1 MKRMVGAG
9 LIAVAPAYGQCNAQ
23 AELENYRTTQ
33 RIANES
39 LKTPDTLATGDEG
52 FDQIRTPCLQDDGL
66 RVPARVFDGG
76 RKDIEDIAAI

>member
-1 MKRMVGAG
+1 MKRMVGAS

-39 LKTPDTLATGDEG
+39 LTSG
-52 FDQIRTPCLQDDGL
+52 FLST
-66 RVPARVFDGG
+66 VH
-76 RKDIEDIAAI
+76 